1 MNTMFNNNSPIINN
15 MMGNG
20 MYSNGYIPSNP
31 IGNVVGIG
39 NQGYNTINNMN
50 MMGGMGGYYSNQ
62 YNNYYNPYLAQQQR
76 QLQEAQMKEQMRQQT
91 DILKSISRKVNNAL
105 GNNVDMEEHLKQYD
119 PENYYQYNQQY
130 SQYVQ
135 DEDERIH
142 QQLMNVHCNGV
153 NGNVYNVRLIQAN
166 NMIYEQEKKERP
178 DDISMNEY
186 HKSAGKMLNE
196 IRMQEQRTMQR
207 DLTKLYNVN
216 QYNQLVKMH
225 SNTNSYFNSM
235 FNGTAMQRDMNIDD
249 MEVKLPQ
256 HMVSTYDQRKKAFF
270 DTIFGN
276 K

>member
-39 NQGYNTINNMN
+39 NQGYNTMGYMGNNGM
-50 MMGGMGGYYSNQ
+50 MGGYYSNQ

-76 QLQEAQMKEQMRQQT
+76 QIQEAQMKEQMRQQT
-91 DILKSISRKVNNAL
+91 DILKSISKKVNNAL
-105 GNNVDMEEHLKQYD
+105 GHDIDEEHLKQYD
-119 PENYYQYNQQY
+119 PENYYQHHQQYNQY
-130 SQYVQ
+130 IQ
-135 DEDERIH
+135 DEDERVH

-186 HKSAGKMLNE
+186 HISAGKMLNE

-207 DLTKLYNVN
+207 DLSKLYNVN

-225 SNTNSYFNSM
+225 SNPNSYFNSM
-235 FNGTAMQRDMNIDD
+235 FNGTAMQKDMNIDD

-256 HMVSTYDQRKKAFF
+256 HMVATYDQRKKAFF